1 MRVPAVWIVA
11 AFVGGILLRLARP
24 IPPPFWLVST
34 AVLILLAV
42 FLLRFF
48 NSTWPAWLAAVIA
61 WAALGG
67 AAASLEHL
75 IAPANGIARMVAEKR
90 IDTSEPLRWRGRL
103 REDSLRL
110 PWGLRYEID
119 LESVAAGRRVIP
131 VSGGLRVNY
140 YYNPRHEETLPD
152 IRAGDRV
159 EALVHAHAPR
169 NFMNPGAVDA
179 REQLARE
186 GIDLTGSLRSGELMQ
201 KVGTPALGIS
211 HRLARAR
218 GALLARLDAT
228 FASAREQTA
237 ILRAMLL
244 GDRMFV
250 TSEVSTE
257 FQKTGAYHVLVV
269 AGLHVAALCV
279 FLLWL
284 GRKLRSPA
292 WLTGL
297 VTLGALIAY
306 VGIVQDRPPI
316 LRAALMAA
324 FYLAAQPFFRR
335 VELLNTVALAALV
348 LLLWRPSEL
357 IDSSF
362 QLSFL
367 AAGVI
372 AGLALTWIE
381 RTGEPYVAGLAHLG
395 DVTRDASHAPKIAQ
409 FRLELR
415 AAANW
420 LSQRLPPAFA
430 PRANDLLAAPIH
442 AGLRIWE
449 LVLLSFALQAGML
462 AMLTL
467 EFHRVTLAGPF
478 SNVLAV
484 FLTGLI
490 VPMGYL
496 MLGVSF
502 LWRRLGDVLAAGLL
516 ILCKLLLASVH
527 WFADLPRA
535 SYRIPAPPG
544 WLMIAWVAS
553 LVALCAITHA
563 NRQHANSR
571 RSSGMKRR
579 SGANTQKRSPVWRAC
594 ELVAAGTFAA
604 ITLAA
609 ATHPFRPQVANGA
622 MEVTVLDVG
631 QGDSIFAAFPDGR
644 TMLIDGGGETGSD
657 FSGQYRA
664 AMDIGEEVVAPY
676 LWSRGLKRI
685 DVVALTH
692 AHHDHL
698 DGLRAVLKDFR
709 VGQLWVG
716 SDVDTRDYR
725 DLIAQ
730 AQAAGVPVV
739 HEHRGDA
746 FDFGYAHGEVIWP
759 SETSELATNP
769 NNNSL
774 VLRVESGATRFL
786 LAGDIE
792 QKAEKEILADGDMLS
807 ADVLKVPHHGSK
819 TSSTDEF
826 LAAVAPRVAIIS
838 VGEGNTFGQPHAAV
852 LDRYQKGGVR
862 VLRTDLDGAIT
873 TISDAKT
880 VLVTTYRETHPAES
894 SSRDSE
900 ALYRASAASP
910 R

>member
-1 MRVPAVWIVA
+1 
-11 AFVGGILLRLARP
+11 LL
-24 IPPPFWLVST
+24 
-34 AVLILLAV
+34 
-42 FLLRFF
+42 
-48 NSTWPAWLAAVIA
+48 
-61 WAALGG
+61 G
-67 AAASLEHL
+67 
-75 IAPANGIARMVAEKR
+75 
-90 IDTSEPLRWRGRL
+90 
-103 REDSLRL
+103 
-110 PWGLRYEID
+110 
-119 LESVAAGRRVIP
+119 
-131 VSGGLRVNY
+131 
-140 YYNPRHEETLPD
+140 
-152 IRAGDRV
+152 
-159 EALVHAHAPR
+159 
-169 NFMNPGAVDA
+169 
-179 REQLARE
+179 
-186 GIDLTGSLRSGELMQ
+186 
-201 KVGTPALGIS
+201 
-211 HRLARAR
+211 
-218 GALLARLDAT
+218 RLDAA
-228 FASAREQTA
+228 FASAPEQAA

-269 AGLHVAALCV
+269 AGLHVGALCV

-292 WLTGL
+292 WLTGF
-297 VTLGALIAY
+297 VTFGALVAY

-324 FYLAAQPFFRR
+324 FYLAARPFFRR

-372 AGLALTWIE
+372 AGLALPWIE
-381 RTGEPYVAGLAHLG
+381 RTGEPYLAGLAHLG
-395 DVTRDASHAPKIAQ
+395 DVTRDASHRPKVAQ
-409 FRLELR
+409 FRLDLR
-415 AAANW
+415 AASHW
-420 LSQRLPPAFA
+420 LAQRLPAALA
-430 PRANDLLAAPIH
+430 PRSNDLLAAPIR

-449 LVLLSFALQAGML
+449 LVVLSFALQTGML
-462 AMLTL
+462 AMLAL
-467 EFHRVTLAGPF
+467 EFHRVTLAGPL
-478 SNVLAV
+478 SNVPAV

-502 LWRRLGDVLAAGLL
+502 LWKRLADVLAMVLL
-516 ILCKLLLASVH
+516 VLCRLLLASVH
-527 WFADLPRA
+527 WFAALPRA

-544 WLMIAWVAS
+544 WLMIAWLAA
-553 LVALCAITHA
+553 LVALCALVHA
-563 NRQHANSR
+563 SR
-571 RSSGMKRR
+571 TRR
-579 SGANTQKRSPVWRAC
+579 SGRKRHIATTSQKRSPILRVC
-594 ELVAAGTFAA
+594 ELAAAGTFAA

-609 ATHPFRPQVANGA
+609 ATHPFGPQITTGA

-644 TMLIDGGGETGSD
+644 TMLIDGGGETGSE
-657 FSGQYRA
+657 FPGQYRA
-664 AMDIGEEVVAPY
+664 AVDIGEEVVAPY
-676 LWSRGLKRI
+676 LWSRGLKQI

-698 DGLRAVLKDFR
+698 DGLHAVLDDFH

-716 SDVDTRDYR
+716 SDVDTRAYR
-725 DLIAQ
+725 ELIAQ

-759 SETSELATNP
+759 SETSELASNP

-774 VLRVESGATRFL
+774 VLRVESGAARFL

-792 QKAEKEILADGDMLS
+792 QKAEKEIIADGDALS
-807 ADVLKVPHHGSK
+807 ADILKVPHHGSK

-826 LAAVAPRVAIIS
+826 LAAVAPRIAVIS

-852 LDRYQKGGVR
+852 LERYQKDGVR
-862 VLRTDLDGAIT
+862 VLRTDLDGAVT
-873 TISDAKT
+873 TISNAKS
-880 VLVTTYRETHPAES
+880 LRVTTYRDTHPAE
-894 SSRDSE
+894 
-900 ALYRASAASP
+900 
-910 R
+910 

>member
-11 AFVGGILLRLARP
+11 AFAGGILLRLARP
-24 IPPPFWLVST
+24 LPLPFWLAST
-34 AVLILLAV
+34 AVAILLAAL
-42 FLLRFF
+42 LLRFLH
-48 NSTWPAWLAAVIA
+48 STWPAWLAALIA

-67 AAASLEHL
+67 AAASLERV
-75 IAPANGIARMVAEKR
+75 IVPTNGIARMVSEKR

-103 REDSLRL
+103 REDPLRL
-110 PWGLRYEID
+110 PWGVRYEMD
-119 LESVAAGRRVIP
+119 LESVEAAGRATP
-131 VSGGLRVNY
+131 VSGGLRLNY
-140 YYNPRHEETLPD
+140 YFNPRHDETLPE
-152 IRAGDRV
+152 IHAGDRV
-159 EALVHAHAPR
+159 EALVRAHAPR
-169 NFMNPGAVDA
+169 NFMDPGAGDA
-179 REQLARE
+179 RGQLARE
-186 GIDLTGSLRSGELMQ
+186 GIDLMGSLRSAKLLQ
-201 KVGTPALGIS
+201 KVGTPPLGIPY
-211 HRLARAR
+211 RLARAR
-218 GALLARLDAT
+218 GALLGRLDAA
-228 FASAREQTA
+228 FASAPEQAA

-269 AGLHVAALCV
+269 AGLHVGALCV

-292 WLTGL
+292 WLTGF
-297 VTLGALIAY
+297 VTFGALVAY

-324 FYLAAQPFFRR
+324 FYLAARPFFRR

-372 AGLALTWIE
+372 AGLALPWIE
-381 RTGEPYVAGLAHLG
+381 RTGEPYLAGLAHLG
-395 DVTRDASHAPKIAQ
+395 DVTRDASHRPKVAQ
-409 FRLELR
+409 FRLDLR
-415 AAANW
+415 AASHW
-420 LSQRLPPAFA
+420 LAQRLPAALA
-430 PRANDLLAAPIH
+430 PRSNDLLAAPIR

-449 LVLLSFALQAGML
+449 LVVLSFALQTGML
-462 AMLTL
+462 AMLAL
-467 EFHRVTLAGPF
+467 EFHRVTLAGPL
-478 SNVLAV
+478 SNVPAV

-502 LWRRLGDVLAAGLL
+502 LWKRLADVLAMVLL
-516 ILCKLLLASVH
+516 VLCRLLLASVH
-527 WFADLPRA
+527 WFAALPRA

-544 WLMIAWVAS
+544 WLMIAWLAA
-553 LVALCAITHA
+553 LVALCALVHA
-563 NRQHANSR
+563 SR
-571 RSSGMKRR
+571 TRR
-579 SGANTQKRSPVWRAC
+579 SGRKRHIATTSQKRSPILRVC
-594 ELVAAGTFAA
+594 ELAAAGTFAA

-609 ATHPFRPQVANGA
+609 ATHPFGPQITTGA

-644 TMLIDGGGETGSD
+644 TMLIDGGGETGSE
-657 FSGQYRA
+657 FPGQYRA
-664 AMDIGEEVVAPY
+664 AVDIGEEVVAPY
-676 LWSRGLKRI
+676 LWSRGLKQI

-698 DGLRAVLKDFR
+698 DGLHAVLDDFH

-716 SDVDTRDYR
+716 SDVDTRAYR
-725 DLIAQ
+725 ELIAQ

-759 SETSELATNP
+759 SETSELASNP

-774 VLRVESGATRFL
+774 VLRVESGAARFL

-792 QKAEKEILADGDMLS
+792 QKAEKEIIADGDALS
-807 ADVLKVPHHGSK
+807 ADILKVPHHGSK

-826 LAAVAPRVAIIS
+826 LAAVAPRIAVIS

-852 LDRYQKGGVR
+852 LDRYQKDGVR
-862 VLRTDLDGAIT
+862 VLRTDLDGAVT
-873 TISDAKT
+873 TISNAKS
-880 VLVTTYRETHPAES
+880 LRVTTYRDTHPAE
-894 SSRDSE
+894 
-900 ALYRASAASP
+900 
-910 R
+910 